1 MNIVGIIFYLFMTV
15 IIVYSLIAIYSLLSY
30 GKSRI
35 LGLTVT
41 ILYLIILVSLYG
53 AAISNLNQIKL

>member
-15 IIVYSLIAIYSLLSY
+15 IVVYSLIAIYSLLSY